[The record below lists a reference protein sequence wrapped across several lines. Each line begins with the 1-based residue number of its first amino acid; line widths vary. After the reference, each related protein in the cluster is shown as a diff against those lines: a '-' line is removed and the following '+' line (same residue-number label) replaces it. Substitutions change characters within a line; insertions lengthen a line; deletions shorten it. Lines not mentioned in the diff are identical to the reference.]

1 MPRIG
6 ADIVSSVQDLCE
18 DVWLASCIT
27 ILHNKHQDLYVFDLE
42 TSNGALLPALQRAYV
57 LTGNGPSSCSTIG
70 RLERVRSQ
78 QTPATNIMEGTTVC
92 LCGCTSTLTSRQHII
107 HHLYT
112 FVSVQKPAQQQQ
124 YPTLPQLRSERMP
137 PPPWPHLSNPLT
149 NHRRDQMAASQQKE
163 RFAHGVQVC
172 SMVTNRKPTRYK
184 QQTHISPLTSA
195 GFQATVC
202 YCILHPQFPSLY
214 VGKLTWHTESP
225 RLPCYTT
232 KRSLAARGLGISSSH

>member
-1 MPRIG
+1 
-6 ADIVSSVQDLCE
+6 
-18 DVWLASCIT
+18 
-27 ILHNKHQDLYVFDLE
+27 
-42 TSNGALLPALQRAYV
+42 
-57 LTGNGPSSCSTIG
+57 
-70 RLERVRSQ
+70 
-78 QTPATNIMEGTTVC
+78 MEGITVC
-92 LCGCTSTLTSRQHII
+92 LCGCTSTLSSRQHIM

-112 FVSVQKPAQQQQ
+112 FVSVQKPARHSHCPSCGQ
-124 YPTLPQLRSERMP
+124 RGC
-137 PPPWPHLSNPLT
+137 
-149 NHRRDQMAASQQKE
+149 RRRCSHTCQILLQIPDHVTRWLHHSKKG